1 MIRGFSPGGLLSR
14 IAGSI
19 PGLLP
24 PREAK
29 ALLFL
34 VLAFGIGFASLGTAM
49 AQVTTPP
56 PNPNNKGKRGDVTQR
71 PVQPPA
77 GQTGRRVTHNDIT
90 GDVIGMH
97 NLSPGSPSPIQG
109 PGNGPCLYC
118 HVPHSASNV
127 GLWNQTFSTATYTTY
142 T

>member
-1 MIRGFSPGGLLSR
+1 MKLRF
-14 IAGSI
+14 
-19 PGLLP
+19 
-24 PREAK
+24 
-29 ALLFL
+29 
-34 VLAFGIGFASLGTAM
+34 VLACILCFASVAM
-49 AQVTTPP
+49 AQVTSPP
-56 PNPNNKGKRGDVTQR
+56 TAPNNKGKRGEVTQR
-71 PVQPPA
+71 PAQQPPA
-77 GQTGRRVTHNDIT
+77 GGEPQQEEKHNDIT

-142 T
+142 TSTTSAIATTHSCRWARQQHVSELP